1 MEKLTTEEI
10 VYFTF
15 FILLSVIKGFGLYDG
30 QKLFALMIIPAFLC
44 ALLKIIISSYTKRQ
58 WVMQIILLCLTFLI
72 YYESGEIGIF
82 FVMFIIMGMKHI
94 ALDKV
99 FRIGLWTWMIC
110 TICLS
115 IFSFFSI
122 EHTVYRVSDKLGLGY
137 IFRWSLGAPHPN
149 VLHITYLMLCAY
161 IIYALAERYSFRY
174 FLLLMIGNAVTF
186 FYSISYTGLGIVTVF
201 LVGELYVKV
210 RPKFGL
216 VEKIAVNLA
225 LPMMI
230 FISFALPFMLYDSRF
245 AAPLGKLNELLNTRI
260 NIAHF
265 FLVPE
270 CMSLFGVKMSY
281 LAQMQYYLSIDNS
294 YVWAFIHYGI
304 IPFVLLMLVYFILI
318 ADYTR
323 KQKTR
328 ELVLIICFLG
338 AGYTEPLLF
347 NSSLKNVTL
356 LFVGE
361 LLFRQKEGEE
371 EYCLLPSLYSFVER
385 ICSALLVRISKQRW
399 CSREPYL
406 WIKEVWQSCRKK
418 VLIGILAGAVMGA
431 AFCAAEYKEPKG
443 YVLPRTYTDWVER
456 DSYHYLESADD
467 PVYAGYRVMNYQD
480 AETIMQV
487 LEGNAVRLETV
498 RYYVGSILIGGL
510 AGYLICV
517 GSLLT
522 ANKKK

>member
-15 FILLSVIKGFGLYDG
+15 FILLSVTKGFGLYDG
-30 QKLFALMIIPAFLC
+30 QKLFILMIIPAFLC
-44 ALLKIIISSYTKRQ
+44 ALLKIVISSYTKRQ
-58 WVMQIILLCLTFLI
+58 WFMQAVLLCLTFLI

-99 FRIGLWTWMIC
+99 FRIGLWTWTLC
-110 TICLS
+110 TICLN
-115 IFSFFSI
+115 IVSFFAI

-137 IFRWSLGAPHPN
+137 ILRWSLGAPHPN

-174 FLLLMIGNAVTF
+174 FILLMIGNAATF
-186 FYSISYTGLGIVTVF
+186 FYSVSYTGFGIVTVF
-201 LVGELYVKV
+201 LVGELYVKI

-216 VEKIAVNLA
+216 VEKIALNLV
-225 LPMMI
+225 LPVII
-230 FISFALPFMLYDSRF
+230 FISFALPFMLYDPRF
-245 AAPLGKLNELLNTRI
+245 AAPLIKLNDLMNTRI

-281 LAQMQYYLSIDNS
+281 LAQIRSYLSIDNS

-304 IPFVLLMLVYFILI
+304 IPFVLLMLVYFVLI

-328 ELVLIICFLG
+328 ELVMIICFLG

-371 EYCLLPSLYSFVER
+371 EYCLLPSLYNFVER
-385 ICSALLVRISKQRW
+385 VCSALLARISKQRW

-418 VLIGILAGAVMGA
+418 VLTGILAGAVTGVVL
-431 AFCAAEYKEPKG
+431 CAAGYKEPKG
-443 YVLPRTYTDWVER
+443 YVIPRSYTDWVER
-456 DSYHYLESADD
+456 DFYYLESADD
-467 PVYAGYRVMNYQD
+467 PIYAGYRVMNYQD

-487 LEGNAVRLETV
+487 LEGNAVKLETV

-517 GSLLT
+517 GSLLLT
-522 ANKKK
+522 DKKK